1 MHHYKAE
8 NGFTGSDGYDN
19 EKKIMQKKLI
29 FISDHLSEYHE
40 FLKKEP
46 DFGST
51 MEMMGHAEANRRH
64 IYQNYYDLFI
74 VDLKQNWLA
83 IPPWVYEQANH
94 QYYFQ
99 FVFLSDKPLS
109 EEVNNLLNIRIS
121 KVIDRETAKAH
132 LPEILEELNSATS
145 SHHFSFVKS
154 NLNTFNSI
162 SSLIGGNQSI
172 KNINKFIDIVGKT
185 QSAPCLIRGDLG
197 TGKNLCAALI
207 HQKNNLSLEHFHK
220 KNCEGATTNEFMG
233 DLFGVD
239 ETSEI
244 YGPARMGLLEK
255 YSNGTLVLTNIEKMP
270 LEVQNKLLLFLEGR
284 VFMVPGS
291 KRVVES
297 KTRVIG
303 ITRHDLEWFVRH
315 QNYNSGLY
323 YRLKAFEVVM
333 PSLKERRD
341 DIEKLSNYYLQYYN
355 NQLGKELKAISPVAL
370 QMMREYNWPGNVTEL
385 KNIIERAVIISKGDQ
400 IMAEDFP
407 DNLQNDLSSLQ
418 SSEYLGNCS
427 LKELERIHIHHVLL
441 RTKGNKSKA
450 AEILDIS
457 RTTLR
462 EKMRIYSVN
471 A

>member
-1 MHHYKAE
+1 
-8 NGFTGSDGYDN
+8 
-19 EKKIMQKKLI
+19 MQKKLI
-29 FISDHLSEYHE
+29 FISDHLSDYHE
-40 FLKKEP
+40 FLKREP

-51 MEMMGHAEANRRH
+51 LEMMGHAEANRRH

-74 VDLKQNWLA
+74 IDLKQNWLA

-99 FVFLSDKPLS
+99 FIFLSDKPLS
-109 EEVNNLLNIRIS
+109 EELKKLLNVRIA
-121 KVIDRETAKAH
+121 KVVDRETAIGH
-132 LPEILEELNSATS
+132 LPQILDELQSSSS
-145 SHHFSFVKS
+145 SHHFSHLKS
-154 NLNTFNSI
+154 NLSFFNTI
-162 SSLIGGNQSI
+162 SSLIGSHQSI

-197 TGKNLCAALI
+197 TGKNLCAELI
-207 HQKNNLSLEHFHK
+207 HQKNSLQPETFHK
-220 KNCEGATTNEFMG
+220 KNCEGTTTNELMG
-233 DLFGVD
+233 DLFGVE
-239 ETSEI
+239 ETSDI

-255 YSNGTLVLTNIEKMP
+255 YATGTLVLSNIEKMP
-270 LEVQNKLLLFLEGR
+270 PEVQNKLLLFLEGR
-284 VFMVPGS
+284 VYMVPGS
-291 KRVVES
+291 KRIVES
-297 KTRVIG
+297 KARIVG

-315 QNYNSGLY
+315 QNFNSGLY
-323 YRLKAFEVVM
+323 YRLKAFEIVL
-333 PSLKERRD
+333 PPLRERRE
-341 DIEKLSNYYLQYYN
+341 DIEKLANYYLQYFN

-370 QMMREYNWPGNVTEL
+370 QMMREYNWPGNITEL

-400 IMAEDFP
+400 IMAEDLP

-462 EKMRIYSVN
+462 EKMRIYSVKV
-471 A
+471 